1 MYKKYARD
9 GYLQKAS
16 EVVKKSKKGGDE
28 NFYNSMD
35 PFIDDAEHMEESERK
50 EPVYS
55 DFRAE
60 YCSLE
65 EIYKEIY
72 TQPEAPKRKPERF

>member
-16 EVVKKSKKGGDE
+16 EVVKKSKRGGDE

-35 PFIDDAEHMEESERK
+35 PFIDDA
-50 EPVYS
+50 
-55 DFRAE
+55 
-60 YCSLE
+60 
-65 EIYKEIY
+65 
-72 TQPEAPKRKPERF
+72 